1 MAENASAEV
10 GQYDNVVSPSKLF
23 PQREV
28 SIAFLKSSS
37 GFAVRTPRGQKDPGH
52 LGWDPKTNSKERS
65 DQNILQLE
73 KIDDNIGIHLFGA
86 LVDVD
91 VDSDNPILI
100 SALDMFLPYTAHVWG
115 RPSRLRTHR
124 LYELTG
130 LTNNQFDPSEHKFL
144 NAISKVEQIKLE
156 IRGGKLQSGR
166 YSLMPGSVHPSGEP
180 YEWDDLRRAS
190 SSTVYTSVDAVVGGV
205 RKACAATILAPYFT
219 EGSRNK
225 LCMALSGFLHRVVMH
240 IEDTPNPTFWMDKD
254 DARDFLNKLLDI
266 VEDDETDR
274 NSRMKT
280 FDQTWQK
287 ADSGEKVMG
296 LSAFAQDVGDEN
308 LVPLLYTLLVDSHE
322 LQELDEFIERYWVR
336 NNTSDVV
343 DIEKV
348 GKRDVVSIMSQ
359 NAFNASNLHRKITL
373 GGERRSLVQMLLH
386 SRRANRFDGFA
397 FAPDQDKFFSRN
409 DMSYVNQWQG
419 FEIEPFEGAVKD
431 SDVQPFLDYVYTV
444 LADHDPDVN
453 EWILS
458 WIADIFKYPSEKCGT
473 ALVLVGLPGSGKS
486 FLGANIIRPIIGYN
500 HSMQVNHISQLTQQF
515 NADSSAKLFIQCDEA
530 INSRRH
536 EDANKLK
543 SLITDPTKR
552 VEPKGID
559 AFEVENHARLQF
571 TSNNV
576 SDAVAITDGR
586 ADRRYAVFET
596 NNMYA
601 ADSPLPKEEKNAFW
615 KEMYAWSEDKTN
627 LAKLHKFLKEK
638 EYKRDLIRRPLDTK
652 ARRRIQQHSLRGFDD
667 WLISLASSEHPLY
680 CFSANDSR
688 SAMGFVQGK
697 DTKYHATTEEWPEMV
712 SYSAIKDAYEIYRSK
727 KGMRATTTD
736 FNESQIIQEFQSR
749 SLLPLNYRQS
759 KATVVVGTTSMGDQ
773 MKRRINCRQFPKKK
787 DIMEYVLRFGFTP
800 ESDPI
805 ESVDIEGPQDNG
817 PDY

>member
-1 MAENASAEV
+1 MSENAAAENKV
-10 GQYDNVVSPSKLF
+10 LSPSRLF
-23 PQREV
+23 PHREV
-28 SIAFLKSSS
+28 SLAFLKSSS

-52 LGWDPKTNSKERS
+52 LGWDPRTNSKERS
-65 DQNILQLE
+65 DQNIIQLE

-91 VDSDNPILI
+91 VDTDNPTLI
-100 SALDMFLPYTAHVWG
+100 SALDAFLPYTAHVWG
-115 RPSRLRTHR
+115 RPSRRRTHR

-130 LTNNQFDPSEHKFL
+130 LTNNQFDPAEHRFL
-144 NAISKVEQIKLE
+144 AALSKNEAINLE

-180 YEWDDLRRAS
+180 YEWEDLRQAS
-190 SSTVYTSVDAVVGGV
+190 SSTVYTSVDAVIGGV

-219 EGSRNK
+219 EGSRNR

-254 DARDFLNKLLDI
+254 DARDFLDKLLDL
-266 VEDDETDR
+266 VEDDESDR

-287 ADSGEKVMG
+287 AENGEKVMG
-296 LSAFAQDVGDEN
+296 LSSFAKEVEDEN
-308 LVPLLYTLLVDSHE
+308 LIPLLYTLLVDSRE
-322 LQELDEFIERYWVR
+322 LQELDDFIERFWIR

-343 DIEKV
+343 DIEKI
-348 GKRDVVSIMSQ
+348 GKRDVVAIMSQ
-359 NAFNASNLHRKITL
+359 TAFNASNLHRKVTI

-386 SRRANRFDGFA
+386 SRRANRFDGFS
-397 FAPDQDKFFSRN
+397 FSPNEDKYFTRN
-409 DMSYVNQWQG
+409 DLLYVNQWQG
-419 FEIEPFEGAVKD
+419 FEIPPHEQAVKD

-444 LADHDPDVN
+444 LADHDPN
-453 EWILS
+453 AYEWILS
-458 WIADIFKYPSEKCGT
+458 WVADIFKYPHDKCGT

-486 FLGANIIRPIIGYN
+486 FLGANIIRPIVGYN

-515 NADSSAKLFIQCDEA
+515 NADSSGKLFIQCDEA

-536 EDANKLK
+536 EDSNKLK

-552 VEPKGID
+552 VEPKGVD
-559 AFEVENHARLQF
+559 AYEVENHARLQF

-586 ADRRYAVFET
+586 ADRRYGVFET

-601 ADSPLPKEEKNAFW
+601 ADSPLPKADKDEFW
-615 KEMYAWSEDKTN
+615 RGMHKWSADKEN
-627 LAKLHKFLKEK
+627 LAKLHRFLVDKQ
-638 EYKRDLIRRPLDTK
+638 YDRDFIRRPLDTK

-667 WLISLASSEHPLY
+667 WLINLASSEHPFY
-680 CFSANDSR
+680 CFSANDPRAS
-688 SAMGFVQGK
+688 MGFVLDKNNRYQ
-697 DTKYHATTEEWPEMV
+697 TTTEEWPEMV
-712 SYSAIKDAYEIYRSK
+712 SYSAIKDAYEMYRSK

-736 FNESQIIQEFQSR
+736 FNESQIIQEFQTR
-749 SLLPLNYRQS
+749 GLLPTEYKQS
-759 KATVVVGTTSMGDQ
+759 KATVNVGSNSMGDTL
-773 MKRRINCRQFPKKK
+773 KRRVNCRQFPKKK

-800 ESDPI
+800 EADPI
-805 ESVDIEGPQDNG
+805 ESMDVDDSTTSSG